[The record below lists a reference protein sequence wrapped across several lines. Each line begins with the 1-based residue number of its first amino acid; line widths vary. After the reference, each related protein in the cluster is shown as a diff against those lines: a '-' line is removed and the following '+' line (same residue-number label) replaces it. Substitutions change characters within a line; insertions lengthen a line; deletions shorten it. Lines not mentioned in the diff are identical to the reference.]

1 MTCKT
6 GPGRLSVAI
15 LRAVGF
21 AAAWAGMLRL
31 CVDASAGGGKA
42 AKLASS
48 DRDGGGASTLKT
60 REHLAVSW
68 VVEPLSPSGV
78 GLPAKLADRVRRTMT
93 SADG

>member
-21 AAAWAGMLRL
+21 AAARAGMLPL
-31 CVDASAGGGKA
+31 CVDATVGEGRA
-42 AKLASS
+42 AKLAST
-48 DRDGGGASTLKT
+48 DRDVGGASTLKT
-60 REHLAVSW
+60 REPLAISS
-68 VVEPLSPSGV
+68 VVEASLPSGV